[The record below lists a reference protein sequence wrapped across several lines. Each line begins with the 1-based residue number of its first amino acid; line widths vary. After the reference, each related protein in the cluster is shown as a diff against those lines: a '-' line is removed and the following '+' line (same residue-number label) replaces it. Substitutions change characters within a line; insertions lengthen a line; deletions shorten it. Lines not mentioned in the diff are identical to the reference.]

1 MLVKAYT
8 TNSPVNSLSKTLS
21 YFGEFDYIIGSLDD
35 DMTLVFLSNPLTK
48 NTILKISD
56 TYYYVYDIE
65 KYFNYLTKVTIKK
78 DYLLT
83 YQDELK
89 NGIYHLTQ
97 SSTPDKTTLR
107 YNVLDEKEVIKIDSD
122 FNLQPTNDYILR
134 TWG

>member
-1 MLVKAYT
+1 MLVKVYT
-8 TNSPVNSLSKTLS
+8 TNSPVNSLDKVLS
-21 YFGEFDYIIGSLDD
+21 YSGDFNYILGHLEDVI
-35 DMTLVFLSNPLTK
+35 TLVLSKPLTK
-48 NTILKISD
+48 YNVLKISD
-56 TYYYVYDIE
+56 VYYYVSDIE
-65 KYFNYLTKVTIKK
+65 KYYNGLTKVTINK

-107 YNVLDEKEVIKIDSD
+107 YNVLDEKETIKIDSD
-122 FNLQPTNDYILR
+122 INLQPTNDYILR

>member
-1 MLVKAYT
+1 MLVKVYT
-8 TNSPVNSLSKTLS
+8 TNSPVNSLDKVLS
-21 YFGEFDYIIGSLDD
+21 YSGDFNYIMGNLEDVII
-35 DMTLVFLSNPLTK
+35 LVLSNPLTK
-48 NTILKISD
+48 NNVLKISD

-65 KYFNYLTKVTIKK
+65 KYFNGLTKVTIKK

-122 FNLQPTNDYILR
+122 INIKPTNDYILR